1 MKLKSQA
8 FHKFSVHMIIAMTL
22 AGAANAGTGDFDR
35 SLLAVFQ
42 PLPSEMPSTD
52 NPITSEKIT
61 LGRMLYYDKR
71 LSRDRQTSCNSCHQ
85 LSAYG
90 VDNQQFSSGFK
101 GQLGG
106 RNSPTVYNA
115 AQHIAQ
121 FWDGRAE
128 DVEEQAKGPVLNPVE
143 MAMPM
148 PDKVVETLKSIPG
161 YVDAFAKAFPK
172 EEEAITYNNM
182 AKAIGA
188 FERKLVTPSRFDAF
202 LKNDDNALTD
212 DEKAGL
218 KAFIEAG
225 CITCHSG
232 SGLGGHIYQKV
243 GLVKPWPHLQ
253 DDGRFSVTNN
263 EADKYLF
270 KVPGLRNVEMTAP
283 YMHDGS
289 ILTLEESI
297 ARMSVHQLGRQLSAD
312 QVQSIATFL
321 KSLTGEIP
329 VDYIKEPTLPDDV
342 PDTARVIQAINQ
354 SGTGT

>member
-1 MKLKSQA
+1 M
-8 FHKFSVHMIIAMTL
+8 MTL
-22 AGAANAGTGDFDR
+22 VGTVRAGTGDFDR

-42 PLPSEMPSTD
+42 PLPSEMPSAD

-61 LGRMLYYDKR
+61 LGRMLYYEKR

-101 GQLGG
+101 GQLGS

-172 EEEAITYNNM
+172 EEQAITYDNM

-202 LKNDDNALTD
+202 LVNDDNALTD

-218 KAFIEAG
+218 KTFIEAG

-232 SGLGGHIYQKV
+232 SGLGGHMYQKV
-243 GLVKPWPHLQ
+243 GLAKPWPHLQ

-270 KVPGLRNVEMTAP
+270 KVLGLRNVEMTAP

-312 QVQSIATFL
+312 QVESIATFL

-329 VDYIKEPTLPDDV
+329 VDYIKETTLPEDG